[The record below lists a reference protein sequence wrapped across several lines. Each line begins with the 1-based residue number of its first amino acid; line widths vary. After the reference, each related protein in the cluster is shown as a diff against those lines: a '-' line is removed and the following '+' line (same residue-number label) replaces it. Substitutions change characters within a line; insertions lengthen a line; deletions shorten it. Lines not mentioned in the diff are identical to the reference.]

1 MYRTSRRCR
10 GAGSVGGPMVVSMRP
25 MPAGRVADAVRVTAG
40 YPAVH
45 RCTVHGGDPRELGIA
60 DLDAP
65 DYGA

>member
-25 MPAGRVADAVRVTAG
+25 MPADRVADAVRVTAG

-45 RCTVHGGDPRELGIA
+45 GAPVHVGDPRKLGIA